1 MSSHKTLV
9 TGGTGFVGTY
19 LVKRLAETGQPIVAL
34 VRDVSTADDIKDLP
48 NVEIV
53 QGDIRDFPAVQQAMV
68 GVNTVYH
75 LAAEFR
81 STTISDYDLNQ
92 INVTGTENMLRAA
105 AEASV
110 NRFVHVSTVGV
121 HGVPDNQPG
130 LENSPYQADNR
141 VAISKTDGE
150 KAVIGMM
157 ESGQLPV
164 TVVRTGPGVYG
175 PGDTRYLKL
184 FKGIKKGRF
193 IVFGSGE
200 INYQLIFV
208 EDLVD
213 GLILAGTSNQA
224 AGEIFIMTGDHAIT
238 LNQLVEKVADTVGVN
253 PPRFRFPV
261 MPVYYAGHLCE
272 IICKPF
278 GISPPLYRRRV
289 DFFRNSRSFSID
301 KARRILGFN
310 PKVTYEDG
318 LAKTAAW
325 YKQMGYL

>member
-1 MSSHKTLV
+1 MSSHKILV
-9 TGGTGFVGTY
+9 TGGTGFVGQY
-19 LVKRLAETGQPIVAL
+19 LIRRLAKTGQPICAL
-34 VRDVSTADDIKDLP
+34 VRNVSAADEFAHLP
-48 NVEIV
+48 NIELV
-53 QGDIRDFPAVQQAMV
+53 QGDVRDLAAVQRAMA
-68 GVNTVYH
+68 GVHTVYH

-81 STTISDYDLNQ
+81 STTISDHDLNQ
-92 INVTGTENMLRAA
+92 INVTGTVNMLQAA
-105 AEASV
+105 AEAEV
-110 NRFVHVSTVGV
+110 QRFVHVSTVGV
-121 HGVPDNQPG
+121 HGVPDSQPG
-130 LENSPYQADNR
+130 VESSPYQADNR

-150 KAVIGMM
+150 KAAIKMM

-164 TVVRTGPGVYG
+164 TIVRTGPGVYG

-213 GLILAGTSNQA
+213 GLILAGTHEQA

-238 LNQLVEKVADTVGVN
+238 LNQLVEKVAATVGVN

-261 MPVYYAGHLCE
+261 MPVYYAGYLCE

-301 KARRILGFN
+301 KARRILGFE

-325 YKQMGYL
+325 YKQKGYL